1 MRIIEKT
8 LKLESIH
15 IAIKNKI
22 IGTPKEIAEKLKIS
36 RACLYYY
43 IESLKDAGAEVE
55 YNRTS
60 QHFFYKIEKNISKIN
75 ITDYIIHP
83 YYNKSNLSLF
93 KNNVFITKQDIF
105 EAKPTQNDIFV
116 RQVLNP
122 INFWKLFVKCNGNIY
137 SNLNNPILGNIN
149 NVSIYDSVYK
159 EMDKGKSW
167 WKLRT
172 NIKPCNN
179 CLYNLLCPPISNY
192 EYVIGKYNLC
202 NIKKAL

>member
-60 QHFFYKIEKNISKIN
+60 QHFFYKNEFDLKLIIEA
-75 ITDYIIHP
+75 ITLP
-83 YYNKSNLSLF
+83 ENELK
-93 KNNVFITKQDIF
+93 DI
-105 EAKPTQNDIFV
+105 KGG
-116 RQVLNP
+116 
-122 INFWKLFVKCNGNIY
+122 NFSTFFF
-137 SNLNNPILGNIN
+137 P
-149 NVSIYDSVYK
+149 
-159 EMDKGKSW
+159 
-167 WKLRT
+167 
-172 NIKPCNN
+172 
-179 CLYNLLCPPISNY
+179 SNY
-192 EYVIGKYNLC
+192 IRRKEITFAVIKFFE
-202 NIKKAL
+202 